1 MGRLK
6 TRGWKEWFVILA
18 CDLWKFI
25 LCFLAGVSVRN
36 TGCHCLCLALICG
49 VTVKYHTQTYFRF
62 DRSLPMG
69 YFVCLLLEVCHW
81 RDKQCSTEEEA
92 LETQKLKMEN
102 SSVKDQL
109 AHCAWGQGIN
119 TVLCLFKILQEVSH
133 SNCST
138 RQWILQPSHCDST
151 HPNLFALFHPSFSLF
166 ITRLSLL

>member
-1 MGRLK
+1 MNLKIQFTDLGDEMQEGKGADGDAGETNEIRSGMGRLK
-6 TRGWKEWFVILA
+6 TRGRKEWFVILA

-62 DRSLPMG
+62 DGSLPMG

-109 AHCAWGQGIN
+109 AHCAW
-119 TVLCLFKILQEVSH
+119 
-133 SNCST
+133 
-138 RQWILQPSHCDST
+138 
-151 HPNLFALFHPSFSLF
+151 
-166 ITRLSLL
+166 